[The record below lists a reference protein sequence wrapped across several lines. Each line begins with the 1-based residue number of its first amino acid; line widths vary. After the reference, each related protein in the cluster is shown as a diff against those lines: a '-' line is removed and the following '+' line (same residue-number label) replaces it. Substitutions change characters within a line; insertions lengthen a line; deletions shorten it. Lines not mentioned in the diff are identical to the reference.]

1 MEQGRGSNV
10 QKLARSA
17 LQLNMGLLA
26 AVALAGMLLGT
37 TYWGLSRLVHV
48 EQQKVNLHFVRLV
61 GNVHEYERFLLEFI
75 HATEPAPQS
84 SSQTAPRRL
93 HVDLATLRV
102 MPRGE
107 VDVYEGQQFS
117 FSPLFSLTLPGQ
129 RLGPLAADARERQL
143 GLGIIASSF
152 YSSYWSRARYP
163 APQMVLVDL
172 DSTAGVAVPSIAP
185 RTDVGTQGRE
195 GFLRVLQ
202 AMRERIRANPPS
214 PGVLKVQWLSGAG
227 LASRAQPELLAFISD
242 NVPDELWWAG
252 GAPRRMVAAAVLD
265 LGDTDRMVY
274 MPAPGSVDLV
284 DPDGQ
289 VLSGTGDWVKQYDE
303 GVHLTPQGV
312 LIRRGEAGGRGW
324 QAAYLVDY
332 RQVFSDGRGTIL
344 AWLLWLGGMLG
355 AGWTLMRWYRRRV
368 VAPAS
373 ETHRALQ
380 ESHAFNRAII
390 QTAPVALCV
399 LGKGGREVVTQ
410 NALAQAWLG
419 GPEAIMAL
427 MRDWHLFDGGQP
439 VAGEACVMAGPLS
452 LHARYA
458 PAQYQGES
466 VLLCAFHDITAHR
479 EAESALRAAR
489 AAADAASDAKSR
501 FLATM
506 SHEIRTPLYGVVS
519 TLELLD
525 LTPLDARQQGYLQTI
540 RSSSD
545 ILLQLISDIL
555 DVSKI
560 EAGQMPLD
568 IASFSPLDVSE
579 EILRS
584 YAARA
589 QEKGLQLYGCIDAD
603 VPAWAVGDGMRI
615 RQVLGNLVNNAIKFT
630 DAGHVVLR
638 LSAVRQAA
646 QPERV
651 ALRWEVADTGA
662 GMTRAQQERLF
673 EPFYQVEDGR
683 PPVGGTGLG
692 LSICWRLCQMM
703 DGSLDVASV
712 PGLGSQFT
720 FGVTLGL
727 PPQETVPR
735 QPAAPLQGRTVHV
748 RAPIPELADSVC
760 RWLEALGAEAVALAA
775 GPAEGAAQRAAQAN
789 PAGVLLELLPA
800 WLPPLDWAGVRVQ
813 ARQDAPLEPQPGSG
827 GWQVSLYSREG
838 IAQALAAAA
847 GGLAGGLIT
856 AGDDE
861 APAPAWRALGLR
873 VLVAED
879 NPVNRMLLQAQLEEL
894 GCTVTVA
901 ANGEEALRRWQADA
915 CDVVLTDVNMP
926 VMDGYALAR
935 ALRARAAALPIIGV
949 TANAMRDE
957 GERCLAAGMNAWLT
971 KPMSLQTLYARLR
984 QAAGQRGAPCRE
996 AAAAQGQA
1004 EGAGGGAKAAA
1015 GAVGAAAGQSPAA
1028 DALAVPAG
1036 MRTLFL
1042 STMREDLEA
1051 IRAAIGRNDAAQVR
1065 QLLHRMRGALAV
1077 ARGEAL
1083 VAASRELERA
1093 LPDGTSLAAD
1103 APLQALIAR
1112 IAAAVARV

>member
-17 LQLNMGLLA
+17 LQLNVGLLA
-26 AVALAGMLLGT
+26 AVALAGILLGA
-37 TYWGLSRLVHV
+37 TYWGLSRLVYF
-48 EQQKVNLHFVRLV
+48 EQQKVNLHFARLV

-75 HATEPAPQS
+75 HATEPA
-84 SSQTAPRRL
+84 SQWYSRTAPPRL
-93 HVDLATLRV
+93 HVDLARLRV
-102 MPRGE
+102 LPRGE
-107 VDVYEGQQFS
+107 VDIYEGQQFS

-129 RLGPLAADARERQL
+129 RLGPLADDARERQL

-152 YSSYWSRARYP
+152 YTSYWSRARYP
-163 APQMVLVDL
+163 APQMVLLDL
-172 DSTAGVAVPSIAP
+172 DSTAGVAVPSIDA

-202 AMRERIRANPPS
+202 NMRERIRANPPS

-227 LASRAQPELLAFISD
+227 LSGGAQPELLAFISD
-242 NVPDELWWAG
+242 NVPDELWWSG
-252 GAPRRMVAAAVLD
+252 GAARRMVAAAVLD
-265 LGDTDRMVY
+265 LGNTDRLVY
-274 MPAPGSVDLV
+274 KPAHGSVDLV
-284 DPDGQ
+284 GPDGQ
-289 VLSGTGDWVKQYDE
+289 VLSGTGTWVKQYDE
-303 GVHLTPQGV
+303 GVHLTPRGV
-312 LIRRGEAGGRGW
+312 LIRRGEAGGGGW

-332 RQVFSDGRGTIL
+332 GQVFRDGRGTIL
-344 AWLLWLGGMLG
+344 TWLLWLGGMLG
-355 AGWTLMRWYRRRV
+355 AGWVLMRWYRRRV

-419 GPEAIMAL
+419 GPEAILAL

-439 VAGEACVMAGPLS
+439 VAGEACVVAGPLS

-458 PAQYQGES
+458 PAQYQGEN
-466 VLLCAFHDITAHR
+466 VLLCAFNDITSHR
-479 EAESALRAAR
+479 EAESALRETR
-489 AAADAASDAKSR
+489 AAADAASAAKSR

-519 TLELLD
+519 TLELLG

-568 IASFSPLDVSE
+568 SEPFSPLDVSE

-589 QEKGLQLYGCIDAD
+589 HEKGLQLYGCIDAD
-603 VPAWAVGDGMRI
+603 VPASLVGDGMRI

-630 DAGHVVLR
+630 DTGHVVLR

-646 QPERV
+646 RPERV

-662 GMTRAQQERLF
+662 GMTREQQERLF
-673 EPFYQVEDGR
+673 EPFYQVEEGR

-692 LSICWRLCQMM
+692 LSICSRLCQMM

-727 PPQETVPR
+727 PPQEMVAA
-735 QPAAPLQGRTVHV
+735 QVAAPLQGRTVHV

-760 RWLEALGAEAVALAA
+760 RWLEALGAEAVAMT
-775 GPAEGAAQRAAQAN
+775 GPAEGEALRAAQGR
-789 PAGVLLELLPA
+789 PDSVLLELLPA
-800 WLPPLDWAGVRVQ
+800 WLPPVDWTGGRVQ
-813 ARQDAPLEPQPGSG
+813 ARYDAPLEPQPGAG
-827 GWQVSLYSREG
+827 GWQVNLHNREG
-838 IAQALAAAA
+838 IALALAAAA
-847 GGLAGGLIT
+847 GGPLPAGG
-856 AGDDE
+856 GE
-861 APAPAWRALGLR
+861 ALTPAPTWQALGLR

-926 VMDGYALAR
+926 VMDGYAFAR
-935 ALRARAAALPIIGV
+935 ALRARDAALPIIGV

-984 QAAGQRGAPCRE
+984 QAAGQRGVPGRE
-996 AAAAQGQA
+996 AAADQEHA
-1004 EGAGGGAKAAA
+1004 EGARRGAKAAA
-1015 GAVGAAAGQSPAA
+1015 GVDEAAAGQLPAA

-1036 MRTLFL
+1036 MHALFL

-1051 IRAAIGRNDAAQVR
+1051 IRAAIGRDDAAQVR

-1077 ARGEAL
+1077 ARGEAMV
-1083 VAASRELERA
+1083 VACRELERA
-1093 LPDGTSLAAD
+1093 LPDGVPLAAD
-1103 APLQALIAR
+1103 APLQALVAR

>member
-17 LQLNMGLLA
+17 LQLNVGLLA

-37 TYWGLSRLVHV
+37 TYWGLTRLVHF
-48 EQQKVNLHFVRLV
+48 EQQKVNLHFARLV

-75 HATEPAPQS
+75 HATEPAPQLS
-84 SSQTAPRRL
+84 AQTAPRRL
-93 HVDLATLRV
+93 HVDLAALRV

-129 RLGPLAADARERQL
+129 RRGPLAADARERQL

-163 APQMVLVDL
+163 APQMVLLDL
-172 DSTAGVAVPSIAP
+172 DSTAGMAVPSIGAHP
-185 RTDVGTQGRE
+185 DVGTQGRE

-227 LASRAQPELLAFISD
+227 LAGGAQPELLAFISD

-252 GAPRRMVAAAVLD
+252 AAPRRMVAAAVLD
-265 LGDTDRMVY
+265 LGDTARMVY

-284 DPDGQ
+284 GPGGQ

-312 LIRRGEAGGRGW
+312 LIRRGEAGGSGW

-332 RQVFSDGRGTIL
+332 QEVFRDGRGTIL
-344 AWLLWLGGMLG
+344 TWLLWLGGMLA
-355 AGWTLMRWYRRRV
+355 AGWALMRWYRRRV

-419 GPEAIMAL
+419 GPEAILAL
-427 MRDWHLFDGGQP
+427 MRDWHLFDDDLP
-439 VAGEACVMAGPLS
+439 AAGEACVVAGPLS

-458 PAQYQGES
+458 PAQYQGEK

-479 EAESALRAAR
+479 EAESALRGAR
-489 AAADAASDAKSR
+489 AAADAASAAKSR

-519 TLELLD
+519 TLELLG

-568 IASFSPLDVSE
+568 REPFSPLNVSE

-589 QEKGLQLYGCIDAD
+589 HEKGLQLYGCIDAD
-603 VPAWAVGDGMRI
+603 VPASVVGDGMRI

-638 LSAVRQAA
+638 LSVVRQANEPA
-646 QPERV
+646 RV

-662 GMTRAQQERLF
+662 GMTKAQQERLF
-673 EPFYQVEDGR
+673 EPFYQVEEGR

-703 DGSLDVASV
+703 GGTLDVASV

-727 PPQETVPR
+727 PPQETG
-735 QPAAPLQGRTVHV
+735 AAQAAARLQGRTVHV
-748 RAPIPELADSVC
+748 RAPVPELADSVC
-760 RWLEALGAEAVALAA
+760 RWLESLGAGAVAMK
-775 GPAEGAAQRAAQAN
+775 GPAEDGAQRAAQGK
-789 PAGVLLELLPA
+789 PDSVLLELLPA
-800 WLPPLDWAGVRVQ
+800 WLPPVDWAGGRVQ
-813 ARQDAPLEPQPGSG
+813 ARYDAPLEPQPGAG
-827 GWQVSLYSREG
+827 GWQVNLHNREG

-847 GGLAGGLIT
+847 GGSVPAGEG
-856 AGDDE
+856 E

-894 GCTVTVA
+894 GCTVTAA

-984 QAAGQRGAPCRE
+984 QAAGRRGAPGRQ
-996 AAAAQGQA
+996 AAAGPEQA
-1004 EGAGGGAKAAA
+1004 EGAGGGARAAA
-1015 GAVGAAAGQSPAA
+1015 GADGVAA
-1028 DALAVPAG
+1028 DLMPGADMLDVPASL
-1036 MRTLFL
+1036 RTLFA

-1051 IRAAIGRNDAAQVR
+1051 IRAAIGRDDAAQVR

-1077 ARGEAL
+1077 AKGEAL
-1083 VAASRELERA
+1083 VVACRELERA
-1093 LPDGTSLAAD
+1093 LPDGTPLAAD
-1103 APLQALIAR
+1103 APLQVLVAR
-1112 IAAAVARV
+1112 IATAVARV